1 MLELK
6 TWPKFCGQFRV
17 SLATE
22 LGPHFHLLRTPCAF
36 LFFPFSH
43 SQSAI
48 ATQQTIYSWTF
59 AEWDSKRKR
68 ARKGT
73 DRTVQFCMRLGWV
86 GCAWAAARSNHF
98 LIYLPQSDGK
108 FCNSSYFCCSRWC
121 HAFRH
126 ALLCSALLLP
136 CCFCAAVR
144 NLRDE
149 REAKA
154 ARKACDESKTRP
166 GIKARRVA
174 RCACKE
180 LNFSLTLAGNT
191 LGQQLGNNCQAI
203 LKCLFR
209 QTHYARNPQT
219 VAAYQRHFSF

>member
-6 TWPKFCGQFRV
+6 TWPKFCGQLRV

-86 GCAWAAARSNHF
+86 GDARGQLPVLITFWFICHSRMESFATVHIFAALVDATLS
-98 LIYLPQSDGK
+98 
-108 FCNSSYFCCSRWC
+108 
-121 HAFRH
+121 AM
-126 ALLCSALLLP
+126 LCSALVLP

-180 LNFSLTLAGNT
+180 LNFSLALAGNT
-191 LGQQLGNNCQAI
+191 LGQQLGNNCQPI